1 MASGRRLWPSAT
13 TTRGATVPDN
23 EDCHAKDVVICY
35 GGVPVLKMPKDIA
48 DILCFREKGAN
59 NHEESH
65 DLPADG
71 RENA

>member
-1 MASGRRLWPSAT
+1 M
-13 TTRGATVPDN
+13 PDN
-23 EDCHAKDVVICY
+23 EDSNAKDVVICY
-35 GGVPVLKMPKDIA
+35 RGVPVLKMPKDIA
-48 DILCFREKGAN
+48 EIFGFREKGEN